1 MWWVGRYC
9 GRRCGS
15 VLFLGLWAGEQ
26 RAKLCNLCKLAARE
40 NVGKQVV
47 CGGPEY
53 PMRGECDVV
62 ERLAKRRSASRLS
75 AVARS
80 IQCAKN
86 VMSCRAVV
94 AR

>member
-1 MWWVGRYC
+1 VVAVY
-9 GRRCGS
+9 
-15 VLFLGLWAGEQ
+15 FLGCGPESRA
-26 RAKLCNLCKLAARE
+26 RAKLGNLCKLAARE

-75 AVARS
+75 AVA
-80 IQCAKN
+80 KEK
-86 VMSCRAVV
+86 VG
-94 AR
+94 